1 MYGVPIERPL
11 MVFMFRLM
19 GYNIREH
26 HFSTE
31 RHVAEAA
38 ERALHRV
45 RLHQTMTWL
54 GPVYEIGHFVKP

>member
-1 MYGVPIERPL
+1 MF
-11 MVFMFRLM
+11 FMFRLM

-38 ERALHRV
+38 ERALHKV
-45 RLHQTMTWL
+45 RLDQITTWL